1 MRFLSDTKPS
11 SSTTPPQVFHLAYG
25 PLQGCGLPQKERR
38 PRGPCGHVTAPA
50 CTPFLG
56 SSGCLSCVSRAQ
68 TAPRLWLTDAQRV
81 GPQVARSLHPNPTPP
96 PGPRRGC
103 PRSLPRPGANRS
115 APSWP
120 RRFLAVAQRPAPFR
134 SSSAFPFRAPMA
146 GPSAPPVTQ
155 QVGRERDSGRWPEQE
170 QLREAARCPVLD
182 ADGRSVPFQALYAE
196 QKAIVLFVRNFLC
209 YTCKEYVE
217 DLAKVPK
224 AFLQESNVRLI
235 VIGQSSYHHIK
246 PFCSLTGYTHEMYVD
261 PQREIYK
268 ILGMKRGEGNKTSV
282 RSPHVKSNTLLG
294 SIRSI
299 WRAMTGPAFDFQ
311 GDPAQQGG
319 ALILGPG
326 NEVHFLHLDKNR
338 LDHVPINT
346 ILQLA
351 GVKTVNFSNKPRII
365 DI

>member
-1 MRFLSDTKPS
+1 
-11 SSTTPPQVFHLAYG
+11 
-25 PLQGCGLPQKERR
+25 
-38 PRGPCGHVTAPA
+38 
-50 CTPFLG
+50 
-56 SSGCLSCVSRAQ
+56 
-68 TAPRLWLTDAQRV
+68 
-81 GPQVARSLHPNPTPP
+81 
-96 PGPRRGC
+96 
-103 PRSLPRPGANRS
+103 
-115 APSWP
+115 
-120 RRFLAVAQRPAPFR
+120 
-134 SSSAFPFRAPMA
+134 
-146 GPSAPPVTQ
+146 
-155 QVGRERDSGRWPEQE
+155 
-170 QLREAARCPVLD
+170 VLD
-182 ADGRSVPFQALYAE
+182 ADGRSVPFQGLYAE

-268 ILGMKRGEGNKTSV
+268 ILGMKRGEGNKASV
-282 RSPHVKSNTLLG
+282 QSPHVKSNTLLG

-319 ALILGPG
+319 ALIIGPG

-346 ILQLA
+346 VLQLA
-351 GVKTVNFSNKPRII
+351 GVKTVNFSNKPQII

>member
-1 MRFLSDTKPS
+1 MSLLL
-11 SSTTPPQVFHLAYG
+11 LAHHSW
-25 PLQGCGLPQKERR
+25 E
-38 PRGPCGHVTAPA
+38 APGDSA
-50 CTPFLG
+50 
-56 SSGCLSCVSRAQ
+56 VSRAQ

-81 GPQVARSLHPNPTPP
+81 GPQVVRSLHPNPPPP

-115 APSWP
+115 APSWA
-120 RRFLAVAQRPAPFR
+120 RRFLTVAQRPAPFR

-146 GPSAPPVTQ
+146 GPPAPPVTQ
-155 QVGRERDSGRWPEQE
+155 QVGRARGCGRRPEQE

-182 ADGRSVPFQALYAE
+182 ADGRSVPFQTLYAE

-268 ILGMKRGEGNKTSV
+268 ILGMKRGEGNKASV
-282 RSPHVKSNTLLG
+282 QSPHVKSNTLLG

-351 GVKTVNFSNKPRII
+351 GVKTVNFSNKPQII

>member
-1 MRFLSDTKPS
+1 
-11 SSTTPPQVFHLAYG
+11 
-25 PLQGCGLPQKERR
+25 
-38 PRGPCGHVTAPA
+38 
-50 CTPFLG
+50 
-56 SSGCLSCVSRAQ
+56 
-68 TAPRLWLTDAQRV
+68 
-81 GPQVARSLHPNPTPP
+81 
-96 PGPRRGC
+96 
-103 PRSLPRPGANRS
+103 
-115 APSWP
+115 
-120 RRFLAVAQRPAPFR
+120 
-134 SSSAFPFRAPMA
+134 MA
-146 GPSAPPVTQ
+146 GPPAPPVTQ
-155 QVGRERDSGRWPEQE
+155 QVGRARGCGRRPEQE
-170 QLREAARCPVLD
+170 QLREAARCLVLD

-224 AFLQESNVRLI
+224 AFLQLQYPCSVLGIKCEAYSYWT
-235 VIGQSSYHHIK
+235 VIISSH
-246 PFCSLTGYTHEMYVD
+246 
-261 PQREIYK
+261 Q
-268 ILGMKRGEGNKTSV
+268 V

-346 ILQLA
+346 VLQLA
-351 GVKTVNFSNKPRII
+351 GVKTVNFSNKSQII

>member
-1 MRFLSDTKPS
+1 MSLLL
-11 SSTTPPQVFHLAYG
+11 LAHHSWK
-25 PLQGCGLPQKERR
+25 LR
-38 PRGPCGHVTAPA
+38 VTLLCFPGTN
-50 CTPFLG
+50 CTPSLADGRAAG
-56 SSGCLSCVSRAQ
+56 SAAGCSLSPSESPASSWASARLPEV
-68 TAPRLWLTDAQRV
+68 APPAGSERL
-81 GPQVARSLHPNPTPP
+81 RSI
-96 PGPRRGC
+96 PGP
-103 PRSLPRPGANRS
+103 SLPRRRTTARAFPLQLRLSLPRSHGRVAGAPGHAAGRAGAGLRAAAGAGAAAGGRPLPGAGRG
-115 APSWP
+115 
-120 RRFLAVAQRPAPFR
+120 RQERPLP
-134 SSSAFPFRAPMA
+134 
-146 GPSAPPVTQ
+146 GP
-155 QVGRERDSGRWPEQE
+155 
-170 QLREAARCPVLD
+170 
-182 ADGRSVPFQALYAE
+182 
-196 QKAIVLFVRNFLC
+196 NFLC

-246 PFCSLTGYTHEMYVD
+246 PFCSLTGYTHEIYVD

-268 ILGMKRGEGNKTSV
+268 ILGMKRGEGNKASV

-346 ILQLA
+346 ILELA
-351 GVKTVNFSNKPRII
+351 GVKTVNFSNKPQII

>member
-1 MRFLSDTKPS
+1 
-11 SSTTPPQVFHLAYG
+11 
-25 PLQGCGLPQKERR
+25 
-38 PRGPCGHVTAPA
+38 
-50 CTPFLG
+50 
-56 SSGCLSCVSRAQ
+56 
-68 TAPRLWLTDAQRV
+68 
-81 GPQVARSLHPNPTPP
+81 
-96 PGPRRGC
+96 
-103 PRSLPRPGANRS
+103 
-115 APSWP
+115 
-120 RRFLAVAQRPAPFR
+120 
-134 SSSAFPFRAPMA
+134 MA
-146 GPSAPPVTQ
+146 GPRALPVTQ
-155 QVGRERDSGRWPEQE
+155 QVGRARGCGRGQPAELRD
-170 QLREAARCPVLD
+170 EAARCPVLD
-182 ADGRSVPFQALYAE
+182 RDGRSVPFQALYGDR
-196 QKAIVLFVRNFLC
+196 KAIVVFVRNFLC

-224 AFLQESNVRLI
+224 AFLQEANVRLI

-268 ILGMKRGEGNKTSV
+268 TLGMKRGEGNNISV

-319 ALILGPG
+319 ALIIGPG

-351 GVKTVNFSNKPRII
+351 GVKTVNFSNKPQII

>member
-1 MRFLSDTKPS
+1 
-11 SSTTPPQVFHLAYG
+11 
-25 PLQGCGLPQKERR
+25 
-38 PRGPCGHVTAPA
+38 
-50 CTPFLG
+50 
-56 SSGCLSCVSRAQ
+56 
-68 TAPRLWLTDAQRV
+68 
-81 GPQVARSLHPNPTPP
+81 
-96 PGPRRGC
+96 
-103 PRSLPRPGANRS
+103 
-115 APSWP
+115 
-120 RRFLAVAQRPAPFR
+120 
-134 SSSAFPFRAPMA
+134 MA
-146 GPSAPPVTQ
+146 GPPAPPVTQ
-155 QVGRERDSGRWPEQE
+155 QVGRARGCGRRPEQE
-170 QLREAARCPVLD
+170 QLREAARCLVLD

-196 QKAIVLFVRNFLC
+196 QKAIVLFVR
-209 YTCKEYVE
+209 
-217 DLAKVPK
+217 
-224 AFLQESNVRLI
+224 ESNVRLI

-261 PQREIYK
+261 PLREIYK
-268 ILGMKRGEGNKTSV
+268 ILGMKRGEGNKASV

-346 ILQLA
+346 VLQLA
-351 GVKTVNFSNKPRII
+351 GVKTVNFSNKSQII

>member
-1 MRFLSDTKPS
+1 MSLLL
-11 SSTTPPQVFHLAYG
+11 LAHHSW
-25 PLQGCGLPQKERR
+25 E
-38 PRGPCGHVTAPA
+38 APGDSA
-50 CTPFLG
+50 
-56 SSGCLSCVSRAQ
+56 VSRAQ

-81 GPQVARSLHPNPTPP
+81 GPQVVRSLHPNPPPP

-115 APSWP
+115 APSWA
-120 RRFLAVAQRPAPFR
+120 RRFLTVAQRPAPFR

-146 GPSAPPVTQ
+146 GPPAPPVTQ
-155 QVGRERDSGRWPEQE
+155 QVGRARGCGRRPEQE

-182 ADGRSVPFQALYAE
+182 ADGRSVPFQTLYAE
-196 QKAIVLFVRNFLC
+196 QKAIVLFVR
-209 YTCKEYVE
+209 
-217 DLAKVPK
+217 
-224 AFLQESNVRLI
+224 ESNVRLI

-268 ILGMKRGEGNKTSV
+268 ILGMKRGEGNKASV
-282 RSPHVKSNTLLG
+282 QSPHVKSNTLLG

-351 GVKTVNFSNKPRII
+351 GVKTVNFSNKPQII

>member
-1 MRFLSDTKPS
+1 L
-11 SSTTPPQVFHLAYG
+11 
-25 PLQGCGLPQKERR
+25 
-38 PRGPCGHVTAPA
+38 
-50 CTPFLG
+50 
-56 SSGCLSCVSRAQ
+56 
-68 TAPRLWLTDAQRV
+68 
-81 GPQVARSLHPNPTPP
+81 
-96 PGPRRGC
+96 
-103 PRSLPRPGANRS
+103 
-115 APSWP
+115 
-120 RRFLAVAQRPAPFR
+120 
-134 SSSAFPFRAPMA
+134 
-146 GPSAPPVTQ
+146 
-155 QVGRERDSGRWPEQE
+155 
-170 QLREAARCPVLD
+170 LD
-182 ADGRSVPFQALYAE
+182 ADGRSVPFPALYAE

-268 ILGMKRGEGNKTSV
+268 VLGMKRGEGNKVSV

-319 ALILGPG
+319 ALIIGPG

-346 ILQLA
+346 VLQLA
-351 GVKTVNFSNKPRII
+351 GVKTVNFSNKPQII

>member
-1 MRFLSDTKPS
+1 
-11 SSTTPPQVFHLAYG
+11 
-25 PLQGCGLPQKERR
+25 
-38 PRGPCGHVTAPA
+38 
-50 CTPFLG
+50 
-56 SSGCLSCVSRAQ
+56 
-68 TAPRLWLTDAQRV
+68 
-81 GPQVARSLHPNPTPP
+81 
-96 PGPRRGC
+96 
-103 PRSLPRPGANRS
+103 
-115 APSWP
+115 
-120 RRFLAVAQRPAPFR
+120 
-134 SSSAFPFRAPMA
+134 MA
-146 GPSAPPVTQ
+146 GPAAPPVTQ
-155 QVGRERDSGRWPEQE
+155 QVERARGCERRPEQE
-170 QLREAARCPVLD
+170 RLREAARCPVLD

-246 PFCSLTGYTHEMYVD
+246 SFCSLTGYTHEMYVD

-268 ILGMKRGEGNKTSV
+268 ILGMKRGEGNKASV
-282 RSPHVKSNTLLG
+282 WSPHVKSNTLLG

-351 GVKTVNFSNKPRII
+351 GVKTVNFSNRPQII

>member
-1 MRFLSDTKPS
+1 
-11 SSTTPPQVFHLAYG
+11 
-25 PLQGCGLPQKERR
+25 
-38 PRGPCGHVTAPA
+38 
-50 CTPFLG
+50 
-56 SSGCLSCVSRAQ
+56 
-68 TAPRLWLTDAQRV
+68 
-81 GPQVARSLHPNPTPP
+81 
-96 PGPRRGC
+96 
-103 PRSLPRPGANRS
+103 
-115 APSWP
+115 
-120 RRFLAVAQRPAPFR
+120 
-134 SSSAFPFRAPMA
+134 MA
-146 GPSAPPVTQ
+146 GPRALPVTQ
-155 QVGRERDSGRWPEQE
+155 QVGRARGCGRGEPAE
-170 QLREAARCPVLD
+170 LREEAARCPVLD
-182 ADGRSVPFQALYAE
+182 RDGRSVPFQALYGDR
-196 QKAIVLFVRNFLC
+196 KAIVVFVRNFLC

-224 AFLQESNVRLI
+224 AFLQEANVRLI

-268 ILGMKRGEGNKTSV
+268 MLGMKRGEGNNISV

-319 ALILGPG
+319 ALIIGPG

-351 GVKTVNFSNKPRII
+351 GVKTVNFSNKPQII

>member
-1 MRFLSDTKPS
+1 
-11 SSTTPPQVFHLAYG
+11 
-25 PLQGCGLPQKERR
+25 
-38 PRGPCGHVTAPA
+38 
-50 CTPFLG
+50 
-56 SSGCLSCVSRAQ
+56 
-68 TAPRLWLTDAQRV
+68 
-81 GPQVARSLHPNPTPP
+81 
-96 PGPRRGC
+96 
-103 PRSLPRPGANRS
+103 
-115 APSWP
+115 
-120 RRFLAVAQRPAPFR
+120 
-134 SSSAFPFRAPMA
+134 
-146 GPSAPPVTQ
+146 
-155 QVGRERDSGRWPEQE
+155 
-170 QLREAARCPVLD
+170 VLD

-268 ILGMKRGEGNKTSV
+268 ILGMKRGEGNKVSV

-319 ALILGPG
+319 ALIVGPG
-326 NEVHFLHLDKNR
+326 DEVHFLHLDKNR

-346 ILQLA
+346 ALQLA
-351 GVKTVNFSNKPRII
+351 GVKTLNFSNKPQII